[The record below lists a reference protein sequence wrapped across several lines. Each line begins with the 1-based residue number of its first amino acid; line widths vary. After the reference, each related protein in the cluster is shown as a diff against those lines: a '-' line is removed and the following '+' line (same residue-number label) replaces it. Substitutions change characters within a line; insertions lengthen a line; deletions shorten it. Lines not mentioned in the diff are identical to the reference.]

1 MFALMLLCSAA
12 TATTASPALQD
23 DESDPDRILT
33 YEHSTLYMY
42 GNDDDG
48 GTHDTWDTWNHAES
62 TDGQSSDDFFENNN
76 PGSEGGGR
84 REFTFDGSDPSNE
97 TINIDSELPIT
108 GKVVL
113 QIFCDSPAGECQDDI
128 ELTLRLGP
136 ENGATDL
143 TTLALDGPD
152 EDGGNVYT
160 FEFLGHNIKEIEPD
174 EVLGIRIA
182 FTKPSD
188 FFNGGYRL
196 DLGRDNFELNI
207 PVLPPYEEEVPGL
220 DLQEGEE
227 YVSPYSEGSAGF
239 VEMEAESSSWG
250 GPIFFLIFSVGI
262 AALVIKFLPDIGIW
276 KVLTVVTITFGLLA
290 SLCIIPLISGPVALS
305 SAIDENA
312 PGVWTIDELA
322 GLQEREGTFL
332 GELVPGDEFKV
343 WIEYDTVYRAKD
355 VEGHGDW
362 HYGLGFEP
370 YADSLGDPTD
380 TTPRGREYVQLYFS
394 LLDID
399 PTAGSAVI
407 INVKMINITGPEG
420 EGRVV
425 PQWAVPGEE
434 ENQFWVK
441 SPEFGGRWVIPEKM
455 ADGSTVLEIVGV
467 SYSWQYYPMLL
478 VLVGIGMAGV
488 GIWQL
493 NKGRSPA
500 SREYDYDDDF
510 DLDDDDDFEDD
521 DLDFD
526 L

>member
-1 MFALMLLCSAA
+1 M
-12 TATTASPALQD
+12 T
-23 DESDPDRILT
+23 
-33 YEHSTLYMY
+33 TLYL
-42 GNDDDG
+42 
-48 GTHDTWDTWNHAES
+48 E
-62 TDGQSSDDFFENNN
+62 
-76 PGSEGGGR
+76 
-84 REFTFDGSDPSNE
+84 
-97 TINIDSELPIT
+97 
-108 GKVVL
+108 
-113 QIFCDSPAGECQDDI
+113 
-128 ELTLRLGP
+128 
-136 ENGATDL
+136 
-143 TTLALDGPD
+143 PD
-152 EDGGNVYT
+152 EVDGNIYT
-160 FEFLGHNIKEIEPD
+160 FEFQGHQIEEVED
-174 EVLGIRIA
+174 GEVLGMRIA
-182 FTKPSD
+182 FTKPSGL
-188 FFNGGYRL
+188 NGGYTL
-196 DLGRDNFELNI
+196 ELGQDNFEMNV
-207 PVLPPYEEEVPGL
+207 PVLPPYEEEIPGL
-220 DLQEGEE
+220 ELQEGEE
-227 YVSPYSEGSAGF
+227 YVSPYSVGSAGF
-239 VEMEAESSSWG
+239 VEMDAESSSWG
-250 GPIFFLIFSVGI
+250 GPIFFLIFSFGI

-276 KVLTVVTITFGLLA
+276 KVLSVVAITFGLIA

-305 SAIDENA
+305 SAVDENA

-380 TTPRGREYVQLYFS
+380 TTSRGREYVQLYFS
-394 LLDID
+394 LLNID

-478 VLVGIGMAGV
+478 VLVGIAMGGV

-500 SREYDYDDDF
+500 SREYDDDDDDDDF
-510 DLDDDDDFEDD
+510 DLDDDDDFDDD